1 MTAILGMLCKLE
13 LFPEMTSASYLGK
26 LMTFPIVFSI
36 IVACF
41 SVGITD
47 AFNNASSEV
56 DTLQRLSSAA
66 GNFVGTAVYGM
77 LIFILPFGLGG
88 LGVGY
93 VTECEGHRKNR
104 TAGLGFVSG
113 VFLGFVIL
121 FGFIVAPFSSNPTIV
136 AAGFGAVAGFVLG
149 IIVSSTQLSFRVFS
163 GAESKANER

>member
-1 MTAILGMLCKLE
+1 MPCKLE
-13 LFPEMTSASYLGK
+13 LFPQTTSVTYLRK
-26 LMTFPIVFSI
+26 LMTFPIVLSI
-36 IVACF
+36 IMACF

-47 AFNNASSEV
+47 AFNNVSSEV
-56 DTLQRLSSAA
+56 DTLQRLSSTT
-66 GNFVGTAVYGM
+66 GNFVGPAVYGM
-77 LIFILPFGLGG
+77 MIFILPFGLGG

-93 VTECEGHRKNR
+93 VIEHEGHRKNR
-104 TAGLGFVSG
+104 AAGVGFVSG

-121 FGFIVAPFSSNPTIV
+121 FEFIVAPFSSNPTIV